1 MAVVAPAQ
9 PMLAVKQFIPP
20 VRPGAVPRDL
30 LAGQLTSA
38 RTRLTLVVAPAGW
51 GKTSLLSAW
60 AREAGAHQRVAWVS
74 LDDGDDEPRRFW
86 RYVLSALGDASD
98 EVSSAPLEAMEVG
111 DRSVLDIALPLLLN
125 ELARSTA
132 DHVIILDDYHAVTDP
147 RIHEAM
153 EFLLAY
159 VPPSLRIIMAGRFDP
174 PLPLARLRARGDLTE
189 LRASEL
195 RFSPAEAADLITS
208 VSGVQLDAA
217 LIDEVWEQ
225 TEGWAAGLQL
235 AALALRADPE
245 RVRHD
250 RHVLD
255 FFAAEV
261 LPGLAPRHRDL
272 LVRSAP
278 LERLSGSLCDAAL
291 EITGSA
297 EVLGELDRADLF
309 VAPLDGDQEWYR
321 CHGLL
326 RAALLDQHGADPEGV
341 LVRAAAWFV
350 AQDRIDDAVDHL
362 LRADRH
368 DEAAALLLRHQ
379 DDWFLARGE
388 AAGFVRL
395 GERLPRR
402 VLVQHLPTRS
412 HTPPRCTATATV
424 WSGG

>member
-1 MAVVAPAQ
+1 MAVDAPAQ

-20 VRPGAVPRDL
+20 VRSGAVPRDL
-30 LAGQLTSA
+30 LVDQLTSA

-60 AREAGAHQRVAWVS
+60 AHELRANRRVGWVS

-86 RYVLSALGDASD
+86 RYVLSALVDASD
-98 EVSSAPLEAMEVG
+98 EISPASLEALEIG
-111 DRSVLDIALPLLLN
+111 DRAVLDLALPLLLN
-125 ELARSTA
+125 ELARSTT
-132 DHVIILDDYHAVTDP
+132 DHVLVLDDYHTVTDQ

-159 VPPSLRIIMAGRFDP
+159 VPPSLMVVISGRFDP

-189 LRASEL
+189 LRATEL
-195 RFSPAEAADLITS
+195 RFSPDEAADLVTS

-217 LIDEVWEQ
+217 LIDEVWKQ

-235 AALALRADPE
+235 AALALRADPD
-245 RVRHD
+245 RVRPD

-291 EITGSA
+291 EVTGSA

-309 VAPLDGDQEWYR
+309 VAPLDGEQEWYR

-326 RAALLDQHGADPEGV
+326 RAALLDQHGADSEGV
-341 LVRAAAWFV
+341 LARAAAWFV
-350 AQDRIDDAVDHL
+350 RQDRIDDAVEHL
-362 LRADRH
+362 LRAGRH
-368 DEAAALLLRHQ
+368 NEAADSCYNTRMT
-379 DDWFLARGE
+379 GSSPE
-388 AAGFVRL
+388 VRRPASCASASGYL
-395 GERLPRR
+395 G
-402 VLVQHLPTRS
+402 Q
-412 HTPPRCTATATV
+412 
-424 WSGG
+424 